1 MRVAR
6 PTGDGGGT
14 SHCHPGNEVDF
25 RRALLACALAS
36 AAITCRANDGKPNA
50 GACSLATSPAS
61 AWLVRMP
68 FEVIDGRIYVQAKV
82 NHKDSF
88 RFAVDTGASGMARAD
103 SSLVSALGLKPHAQA
118 DNSDGVKTAKVETVI
133 LDSVEI
139 GGLTRRGIEVAT
151 RDYSGKKVAAEKFQG
166 IIARDFFND
175 GLLVIDYPRKT
186 LHFSRSLALDPAD
199 RKILR
204 YERPFRIP
212 ISIGNLQTEG
222 NLDTGANVAF
232 MLPMSTF
239 LKVGDKPL
247 ESAGNG
253 TLANTVI
260 STGESIVHGP
270 FRLGDIH
277 LQDQRV
283 RVSDR
288 IGEIYVGAHTL
299 RNMTVMIDQ
308 RTKSIALCQ

>member
-1 MRVAR
+1 M
-6 PTGDGGGT
+6 
-14 SHCHPGNEVDF
+14 DF
-25 RRALLACALAS
+25 RHALLACALTS
-36 AAITCRANDGKPNA
+36 AAITCHAKDGKPNA
-50 GACSLATSPAS
+50 GACSLAASPAS

-82 NHKDSF
+82 NRKESF

-103 SSLVSALGLKPHAQA
+103 SSLVSTLGLKPHAQA
-118 DNSDGVKTAKVETVI
+118 DNSDGVKTAKVETVM
-133 LDSVEI
+133 LDSIEI
-139 GGLTRRGIEVAT
+139 GGLARRDLEVAT
-151 RDYSGKKVAAEKFQG
+151 RDYGGKKAAAERFQG
-166 IIARDFFND
+166 ILARDFFND

-186 LHFSRSLALDPAD
+186 LYFSRSLALDPAD
-199 RKILR
+199 RDVLR

-212 ISIGNLQTEG
+212 MSIGSLQTEG
-222 NLDTGANVAF
+222 NLDTGANVTF
-232 MLPMSTF
+232 MLPKATF
-239 LKVGDKPL
+239 LQVGDKPL

-260 STGESIVHGP
+260 TTGESVVHGP
-270 FRLGDIH
+270 FRLGNIH

-308 RTKSIALCQ
+308 RSKSIALCQ